1 MKRIARKY
9 FLPMLLGSALIFAID
24 IAEVNAT
31 PAVSITVQDTKQA
44 NTFIKL
50 EDNGFWSKF
59 RESVM
64 KDKDNKEP
72 SEYSESNPAPPRKE
86 DVYKPARP
94 APKSPHGPAK

>member
-24 IAEVNAT
+24 MAEVNAA
-31 PAVSITVQDTKQA
+31 PEVSAVSITQTNA
-44 NTFIKL
+44 FIKL